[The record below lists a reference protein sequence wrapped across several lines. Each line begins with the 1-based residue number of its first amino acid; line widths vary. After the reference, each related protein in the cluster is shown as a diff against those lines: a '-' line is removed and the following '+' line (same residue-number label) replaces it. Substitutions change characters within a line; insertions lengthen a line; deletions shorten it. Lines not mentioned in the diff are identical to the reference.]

1 MSYITLSAAKAWVAA
16 HVRSA
21 DRTSWDALTDS
32 DKTIALQ
39 EAEDRIDD
47 LPLRG
52 RKYNIEVTAGVPDQQ
67 AEFPR
72 IIDDTVVNWDDSA
85 EEAIVPQDIKDAVCL
100 EAVALCQVSDRKAL
114 QREGVQSFSIG
125 GKLSETF
132 RPDAGSEALI
142 SDRAR
147 RIMRRYIGAEVR

>member
-1 MSYITLSAAKAWVAA
+1 MSYISLADAKSWIAA
-16 HVRSA
+16 HIRST
-21 DRTSWDALTDS
+21 DRTGWDALS
-32 DKTIALQ
+32 DAEKTIALQ
-39 EAEDRIDD
+39 EAEDKIDD

-52 RKYNIEVTAGVPDQQ
+52 RKYDIDVTAGVPDQP

-72 IIDDTVVNWDDSA
+72 IIDDTVVDWDDSA

-147 RIMRRYIGAEVR
+147 RIMRRYIGAEIR

>member
-1 MSYITLSAAKAWVAA
+1 MSYITLSAAKAWISA
-16 HVRSA
+16 HVRSS
-21 DRTSWDALTDS
+21 DRTSWDALTDT

-72 IIDDTVVNWDDSA
+72 IIDGVTVSWNDNTN
-85 EEAIVPQDIKDAVCL
+85 EAIVPQDIKDAVCL
-100 EAVALCQVSDRKAL
+100 EAVALAQWGSSWRRKNQEQGVTQISL
-114 QREGVQSFSIG
+114 GGVQESYSSTSML
-125 GKLSETF
+125 LS
-132 RPDAGSEALI
+132 P
-142 SDRAR
+142 RAMQ
-147 RIMRRYIGAEVR
+147 IMRKYIGAEIR